1 MELNPTV
8 PPGVKEYLSL
18 KANNAEVIGVKK
30 FNVIFKG
37 SYSQLFP
44 SNLKRRFSS
53 FLTENLAQFS
63 FFSEH

>member
-44 SNLKRRFSS
+44 SNLK
-53 FLTENLAQFS
+53 EKI
-63 FFSEH
+63 FFFFNRKFGPIQLF